1 MSVLTVAFLQEPTTL
16 TSWLLLE
23 GFLHSSG
30 GIIATLTFYDLARM
44 WVECII
50 IMPATIAIVALTFSL
65 YALKPFFPECS
76 PPDESVKL
84 LAVLC
89 ITILAFVNCWDVKWA
104 TTIQAQNTPL
114 PKTIEIRISSPTQ
127 NSLRFLSSSSLGL
140 CSCAR
145 GRWRLIKSQ
154 RIKANFPRVRTS
166 HLTKP
171 SQTSPKLPS
180 LFTRVG

>member
-1 MSVLTVAFLQEPTTL
+1 
-16 TSWLLLE
+16 
-23 GFLHSSG
+23 
-30 GIIATLTFYDLARM
+30 M

-140 CSCAR
+140 FSCAR
-145 GRWRLIKSQ
+145 GRWRY
-154 RIKANFPRVRTS
+154 
-166 HLTKP
+166 
-171 SQTSPKLPS
+171 
-180 LFTRVG
+180 

>member
-1 MSVLTVAFLQEPTTL
+1 ML

-23 GFLHSSG
+23 DFLHSSG

-50 IMPATIAIVALTFSL
+50 IMPATIAIVALTFSI

-76 PPDESVKL
+76 PPDEAVKL

-104 TTIQAQNTPL
+104 TTIQAQNPPFPNTDFFSGRLHLRQALCPL
-114 PKTIEIRISSPTQ
+114 CHHCYWGCTAVQGKGEDSREI
-127 NSLRFLSSSSLGL
+127 
-140 CSCAR
+140 
-145 GRWRLIKSQ
+145 
-154 RIKANFPRVRTS
+154 VVEE
-166 HLTKP
+166 
-171 SQTSPKLPS
+171 TSPE
-180 LFTRVG
+180 